1 MTIRQGKILIVDD
14 NEDILFTLK
23 MLLRPRVENITTC
36 SDPKEINRLVSR
48 NQYDVILL
56 DMNFTTDAV
65 SGKEGFYWLERIL
78 EIAPDTVVILITAYS
93 DTTIFCRS
101 NGLVRSIE
109 SYRKVTGIPIPV
121 LEIISVNYFLNDI
134 CLLFKNL
141 EDKIKIIPT
150 TAHLQVIADKGL
162 IEQVLINLMENAL
175 IHSGSTEPVDLIIRE
190 LDDAI
195 SFSVRDY
202 GRGLSEDLL
211 PHIFEGGQ
219 VSSGSSDSHRGMGIG
234 LSICQTIIQAHGG
247 QITAVNHT
255 GDRTKGAEFTFT
267 LPKEKES

>member
-141 EDKIKIIPT
+141 EDKINDHPT
-150 TAHLQVIADKGL
+150 TAHYS
-162 IEQVLINLMENAL
+162 M
-175 IHSGSTEPVDLIIRE
+175 R
-190 LDDAI
+190 
-195 SFSVRDY
+195 
-202 GRGLSEDLL
+202 
-211 PHIFEGGQ
+211 
-219 VSSGSSDSHRGMGIG
+219 
-234 LSICQTIIQAHGG
+234 QA
-247 QITAVNHT
+247 
-255 GDRTKGAEFTFT
+255 DRTSADQPDRECFGCNPPSLKATDRAICRHQRKGQNFY
-267 LPKEKES
+267 PCK